1 MSWNYGFHLFI
12 GVLNITGFWSF
23 SWKSSI
29 FKYLKD
35 SGFWIVV
42 LVFARLRLKEPFR
55 KDLLNRRTSRPRR
68 FLLVAFL
75 LLWMKVTNGFAFF
88 LLIVLNSM
96 CFIIQLCWIFQFSQV
111 FNCSFFSSWLDEFKG
126 FFSKYGKV
134 VDCEIIRD
142 HVSKRSRGFGF
153 IVFDNE
159 LVVDNVLSE
168 GNMIDML
175 GTQVSFVQWLSKMSD
190 VLGCNYLSN
199 SEWPR
204 FLFGFMLQISV
215 LFLQIFTPCLSCVL
229 V

>member
-1 MSWNYGFHLFI
+1 M
-12 GVLNITGFWSF
+12 LNF
-23 SWKSSI
+23 S
-29 FKYLKD
+29 
-35 SGFWIVV
+35 V
-42 LVFARLRLKEPFR
+42 
-55 KDLLNRRTSRPRR
+55 
-68 FLLVAFL
+68 
-75 LLWMKVTNGFAFF
+75 
-88 LLIVLNSM
+88 
-96 CFIIQLCWIFQFSQV
+96 SQV

-204 FLFGFMLQISV
+204 FLFGFMLHISV